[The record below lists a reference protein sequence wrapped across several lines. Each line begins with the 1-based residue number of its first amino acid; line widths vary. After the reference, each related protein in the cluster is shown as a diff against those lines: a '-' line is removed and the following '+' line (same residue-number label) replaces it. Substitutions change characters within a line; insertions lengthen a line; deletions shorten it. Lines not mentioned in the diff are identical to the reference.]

1 MVVAK
6 ADSGQAQIYQLSG
19 TTTDI
24 VGDVG
29 TIAHNSILMM
39 ATDGARSK
47 EEVCIR
53 YGAIARMLVDFIEH
67 TVLHIDEMI

>member
-6 ADSGQAQIYQLSG
+6 ADNGQAKIYQLSG

-39 ATDGARSK
+39 ATDGAKSK

-53 YGAIARMLVDFIEH
+53 YGAISRMLVDFIEH